1 MTVVLL
7 AAGVVFLVGFAA
19 GTRFKELN
27 LRMRELRLAQ
37 GRRELRQTTQAIQT
51 HQELDWSLLPASAP
65 MRRALA
71 PDGELVMLA
80 DTRIALEGDR
90 PTAPEGSAAE
100 SRGPVAHTG
109 GTGSVSA
116 IPRGRNGSA
125 TRR

>member
-1 MTVVLL
+1 MTSIQPTFGLITPGGGWCTQCVNGHRGKKEDERRSEIMGMTVVLL

-19 GTRFKELN
+19 GTRFKEAN
-27 LRMRELRLAQ
+27 LRVRELRLAQ

-51 HQELDWSLLPASAP
+51 HQELDWSLLP
-65 MRRALA
+65 
-71 PDGELVMLA
+71 
-80 DTRIALEGDR
+80 
-90 PTAPEGSAAE
+90 
-100 SRGPVAHTG
+100 HTG